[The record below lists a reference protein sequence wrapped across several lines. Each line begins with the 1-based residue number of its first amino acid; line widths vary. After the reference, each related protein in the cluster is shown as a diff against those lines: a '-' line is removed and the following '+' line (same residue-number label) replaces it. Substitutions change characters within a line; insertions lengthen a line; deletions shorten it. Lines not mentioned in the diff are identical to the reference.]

1 MNHSIVNKYV
11 GDLRTSSEHIKSGNI
26 VITDAPPDNN
36 GKGEAFAP
44 TDLVVFVL
52 CSCMTVQH
60 GDMRRKRNFDMPK
73 SEARIIKIMSEN
85 PRKIHQINIEI
96 NFEENH

>member
-44 TDLVVFVL
+44 TDLV
-52 CSCMTVQH
+52 CSALLQLHDNSH
-60 GDMRRKRNFDMPK
+60 GDMRRKREFCH
-73 SEARIIKIMSEN
+73 A
-85 PRKIHQINIEI
+85 
-96 NFEENH
+96 